1 MQAEY
6 LVTMANDITRFFESS
21 HLDTVYAITAG
32 EGASDRDGYY
42 TDVAGAVE
50 KVGDKR
56 TLKPAAYQAASE
68 AASHMR
74 RFWDP
79 RMRSQMIEI
88 WRAGDAQLSTLA
100 AAAVGILAEAAAQP
114 K

>member
-21 HLDTVYAITAG
+21 HLDPVYRITAG
-32 EGASDRDGYY
+32 EGVSDDDGYY
-42 TDVAGAVE
+42 ADIAGAVE
-50 KVGDKR
+50 HAGNAR

-68 AASHMR
+68 AASHIR

-88 WRAGDAQLSTLA
+88 WRAGDAQLSILA
-100 AAAVGILAEAAAQP
+100 AAAVGILAEAAEQT

>member
-1 MQAEY
+1 MHANY
-6 LVTMANDITRFFESS
+6 LVTMANDIARFFESS
-21 HLDTVYAITAG
+21 HLDTVHSVTAG
-32 EGASDRDGYY
+32 EGMTDEDGYY
-42 TDVAGAVE
+42 NDVAGAVE
-50 KVGDKR
+50 RVGDAR

-79 RMRSQMIEI
+79 RMRSQIIEI
-88 WRAGDAQLSTLA
+88 WRTGGGQLSTLA
-100 AAAVGILAEAAAQP
+100 TAAIGILAEAAGHT

>member
-21 HLDTVYAITAG
+21 HLDTVYSITAG
-32 EGASDRDGYY
+32 DGASDEDGYY
-42 TDVAGAVE
+42 IDIAGAVE
-50 KVGDKR
+50 RTGNAR

-88 WRAGDAQLSTLA
+88 WRVGDAQLSTLA
-100 AAAVGILAEAAAQP
+100 AAAVSILAEAAAQT

>member
-1 MQAEY
+1 MHAEY

-21 HLDTVYAITAG
+21 HLDTVNGITAG
-32 EGASDRDGYY
+32 EGASDNDGYY
-42 TDVAGAVE
+42 ADMTGAVE
-50 KVGDKR
+50 KTGNTR
-56 TLKPAAYQAASE
+56 ALKPAAYQAASE

-88 WRAGDAQLSTLA
+88 WREGDAQLSTLA
-100 AAAVGILAEAAAQP
+100 AAAVGILAEAAGLP